1 MGGTVGLTS
10 APGQGS
16 AFWLKV
22 TLPIATPRPTRANIE
37 ELSRPAPATR
47 VLIVEDEEYNRL
59 VIENILNRLGYQTD
73 YAADGIDALA
83 KLQANPYDIVF
94 MDWELPGLNGAEV
107 TRRFRQWEEPGR
119 HTLVIATTAYST
131 PEKRSECLAS
141 GMDGFAAK
149 PLSPEKIKATI
160 QNLSGRP
167 GAVPALQTRAAEGP
181 PRRALDLS
189 IFRYLSDQNPAK
201 RRQLVEQFIST
212 LDKDVAVLAGAV
224 GAGDLATTR
233 RQAHLLLSQ
242 TALVAATPVATVAAT
257 IQEAARKGDIETPRS
272 VLGSFEASVAG
283 LKQSLLSALEKS

>member
-1 MGGTVGLTS
+1 
-10 APGQGS
+10 
-16 AFWLKV
+16 
-22 TLPIATPRPTRANIE
+22 
-37 ELSRPAPATR
+37 
-47 VLIVEDEEYNRL
+47 

-83 KLQANPYDIVF
+83 NCRRTPTTSSSWTGNSRPEWCRGHPSFSPMGGARASHAGHRHHRL
-94 MDWELPGLNGAEV
+94 LHPGKAQ
-107 TRRFRQWEEPGR
+107 RMPRFRDGR
-119 HTLVIATTAYST
+119 VRCQAAQPREDQGHDPKLERAARR
-131 PEKRSECLAS
+131 RS
-141 GMDGFAAK
+141 
-149 PLSPEKIKATI
+149 
-160 QNLSGRP
+160 R
-167 GAVPALQTRAAEGP
+167 LQTRAAEGP